1 MRNVWILAL
10 AQALSGCGTIMLVTF
25 GGIVGTHI
33 APFPAIAT
41 LPLSLSVLG
50 LALTSIPA
58 ALIMQ
63 RVGRKAGFIGSALV
77 ATAAALLLAASVA
90 TEAFFGLCLAGF
102 LLGAN
107 MAFVQQYR
115 FAAAEYVEPDRA
127 GRAVSTVMLG
137 TLGAALLGPELGDRL
152 RNLAGWPEFT
162 GSFITLAVLCLLA
175 ALVLVALGQPRA
187 HAAIDTS
194 APRSVGEIARQPAF
208 VVALLGGLGS
218 YAVMSFIMTA
228 TPISMHVVDGMSV
241 SETKRVISLHLLGMY
256 VPSLASG
263 WLIRILGIRPM
274 MLIGLALM
282 AVCVAISAFVGQHFV
297 HYVWGL
303 TLLGVGWNFLFV
315 ASTTLLTTS
324 YRSAE
329 RFRAQGLNDFVMFGS
344 QACVSF
350 LAGPAIMYLGWRTVN
365 LASVPLILAVAIA
378 VFWLRAHERSAL
390 QKAESFTR

>member
-25 GGIVGTHI
+25 GGIIGTHI

-41 LPLSLSVLG
+41 LPLSLSILG

-58 ALIMQ
+58 ALLMQ
-63 RVGRKAGFIGSALV
+63 RFGRKVGFIGSALV
-77 ATAAALLLAASVA
+77 AMGAALLLAASVA
-90 TEAFFGLCLAGF
+90 NDAFIGLCVAGF

-115 FAAAEYVEPDRA
+115 FAAVEYVDNENA

-137 TLGAALLGPELGDRL
+137 TLGAAILGPELGDRM
-152 RNLAGWPEFT
+152 RNLGGWHEFT
-162 GSFITLAVLCLLA
+162 GSFVTLAVLCLLA
-175 ALVLVALGQPRA
+175 AVVLTALGKPQPRA
-187 HAAIDTS
+187 TLDTT
-194 APRSVGEIARQPAF
+194 APRRLGEIARQPAF
-208 VVALLGGLGS
+208 IVAVLGGLGS

-228 TPISMHVVDGMSV
+228 TPISMHVLDGMSV

-274 MLIGLALM
+274 MLLGLAFM
-282 AVCVAISAFVGQHFV
+282 AVCVIISAFVGQHFV
-297 HYVWGL
+297 HYLWGL
-303 TLLGVGWNFLFV
+303 MLLGIGWNFLFV
-315 ASTTLLTTS
+315 AATTLLTTS
-324 YRSAE
+324 YRAAE

-344 QACVSF
+344 QACASF
-350 LAGPAIMYLGWRTVN
+350 LAGPAITMLGWRSVN
-365 LASVPLILAVAIA
+365 LASVPLILVMTAA
-378 VFWLRAHERSAL
+378 VFWLGTRESSAL
-390 QKAESFTR
+390 QEAERVSR

>member
-33 APFPAIAT
+33 APIPAIAT
-41 LPLSLSVLG
+41 LPLSLAVLG
-50 LALTSIPA
+50 LALMSIPA
-58 ALIMQ
+58 ALLMQ
-63 RVGRKAGFIGSALV
+63 RVGRKAGFIGSAIV
-77 ATAAALLLAASVA
+77 ATAAALLLALSVA
-90 TEAFFGLCLAGF
+90 TEAFVGLCVAGF

-115 FAAAEYVEPDRA
+115 FAAAEYVDGPDA

-137 TLGAALLGPELGDRL
+137 TLGAALLGPELGDRMRHL
-152 RNLAGWPEFT
+152 GGWPEFT
-162 GSFITLAVLCLLA
+162 GSFVALAVLCILG
-175 ALVLVALGQPRA
+175 ALVLLALGQPKVQTTVDA
-187 HAAIDTS
+187 ST
-194 APRSVGEIARQPAF
+194 PRSLGEIARQPAF
-208 VVALLGGLGS
+208 IVALLGGLGS

-241 SETKRVISLHLLGMY
+241 SETKHVISLHLLGMY

-263 WLIRILGIRPM
+263 WLIRVLGIRPM

-282 AVCVAISAFVGQHFV
+282 SICVVISAFVGHHFV

-344 QACVSF
+344 QACASF
-350 LAGPAIMYLGWRTVN
+350 LAGPAITFLGWRIVN
-365 LASVPLILAVAIA
+365 LASVPLIIIVTLA
-378 VFWLRAHERSAL
+378 VFWLRARETSAF
-390 QKAESFTR
+390 QKSEGLAR